1 MKTYYYCETCGKR
14 FETAEE
20 ATFCEGKH
28 EEEKARKKLLEENK
42 SKRSKEIERLLQS
55 FIDDYNELPNIKL
68 TGDIVDNGV
77 HIRDRFPLFNILFGM

>member
-20 ATFCEGKH
+20 ATSCESKH
-28 EEEKARKKLLEENK
+28 EEEKERKKLLEENK
-42 SKRSKEIERLLQS
+42 SKRTKEIERLFQS

-68 TGDIVDNGV
+68 AGDIIDNGV
-77 HIRDRFPLFNILFGM
+77 HIRDRFPLFNLLFGM